1 MTIIEDFKGNPVEI
15 KIKNKVLTFDKLIL
29 IKNLINSYI
38 WCVEGMAEESGN
50 YKRIV
55 EEFNNNI
62 YICCFESA
70 LNLGHNSVYIFAKQ
84 YFKNYKNEN
93 EVK

>member
-15 KIKNKVLTFDKLIL
+15 KIKNKVLRFDKLNL
-29 IKNLINSYI
+29 IKNIIDCYI
-38 WCVEGMAEESGN
+38 CSVEGMAEQSGD

-62 YICCFESA
+62 YIGCFESA

-84 YFKNYKNEN
+84 YFKNYK
-93 EVK
+93 KISLQ